1 MYIIMSVCVSDA
13 TEHRN
18 MPLESAVT
26 LIMGN
31 YEQWLA
37 SNGDAPSSTGRSA
50 PTSGFKPPD
59 DNIARMLQMVLD
71 GRCLVVEE
79 LDEVIGYFEQQKNA
93 MAKSQGIAATS
104 KPPPPG

>member
-1 MYIIMSVCVSDA
+1 VCDADA

-26 LIMGN
+26 LILGN
-31 YEQWLA
+31 YEQWLV
-37 SNGDAPSSTGRSA
+37 SNVDAPSSTGRAA

-59 DNIARMLQMVLD
+59 DSVVRMLQMVLD
-71 GRCLVVEE
+71 GRCLVIEE
-79 LDEVIGYFEQQKNA
+79 LDEVIRYFQQQRNA
-93 MAKSQGIAATS
+93 VAKSQGVVATS